1 MCNSLGHSLS
11 HHTQKTKRSKEM
23 LSGASKTSPNQSNPL
38 IQHQITLC
46 YLNLWKCWYLKLISC
61 LGSYQ
66 NGSHPYLT
74 MAEQKLIATA
84 DQKLIATADQSVTK
98 LSHKWPP
105 LPKSFPSL
113 PCNPQ
118 ELIPSA
124 ETQHRGGGIT
134 ESSRYW
140 QSSAGNQE
148 A

>member
-1 MCNSLGHSLS
+1 M
-11 HHTQKTKRSKEM
+11 
-23 LSGASKTSPNQSNPL
+23 
-38 IQHQITLC
+38 
-46 YLNLWKCWYLKLISC
+46 ISC

-66 NGSHPYLT
+66 NSSHPYLT

-84 DQKLIATADQSVTK
+84 DQSVTK
-98 LSHKWPP
+98 LSHKRPN

-124 ETQHRGGGIT
+124 EIQHRGGDIT